1 MIRFGDE
8 CTVVMGALGNNQERE
23 REREKERKRE
33 RSRESV
39 YMYKCVKEMKM
50 FKNVF
55 ISRL

>member
-8 CTVVMGALGNNQERE
+8 CTVVMGALGNNQEKERE
-23 REREKERKRE
+23 RERERE